1 MRYLI
6 LALSLLISG
15 NSFANTN
22 DTQYVLYYQAS
33 KGAMWTKGGTYYDF
47 NGCMN
52 AAKYSYTWAYD
63 TRCNAEN

>member
-1 MRYLI
+1 MRYLL

-22 DTQYVLYYQAS
+22 NTQYVLYYQS
-33 KGAMWTKGGTYYDF
+33 SQGAMWSKGSTYSDF

-52 AAKYSYTWAYD
+52 AAKYSYSWAYN